1 METPEDVLC
10 RQCGLC
16 CDGSLFADVLL
27 TSVELESIEKVVGYE
42 KRDERVF
49 LQQPCQA
56 LCDGD
61 CQVYSH
67 RPTGCREFE
76 CELLRQ
82 VKRGETHAS
91 AALGTIKTV
100 REKVLSIEELLKQL
114 GEEDPELPLSFRY
127 ESVLSQA
134 WDLTDPESI
143 QTQREKLF
151 ELVTELDSTLQDQ
164 FRSSD

>member
-16 CDGSLFADVLL
+16 CDGSLFADVLV
-27 TSVELESIEKVVGYE
+27 TEAELQPIEEVVGYE
-42 KRDERVF
+42 RREDRIL

-61 CQVYSH
+61 CQVYSY
-67 RPTGCREFE
+67 RPAGCRSFE
-76 CELLRQ
+76 CELLKQ
-82 VKRGETHAS
+82 VKCGETQAS
-91 AALGTIKTV
+91 TALDIIKTV
-100 REKVLSIEELLKQL
+100 RETILSIEDLLIQL
-114 GEEDPELPLSFRY
+114 GEEDSELPLSFRY
-127 ESVLSQA
+127 EAALSQA

-143 QTQREKLF
+143 QTQRAQLF
-151 ELVTELDSTLQDQ
+151 ELVTDLDSTFQDR